1 MAAWAVVRGFGL
13 DRGFPAAP
21 LIAFTPYAAQVG
33 LLAALITGMLGRR
46 RPAVLI
52 AISSAVLV
60 VLVAPRAF
68 PDDPPSPRP
77 DGPELRVMTANLL
90 LGEADLEDLTEQVRE
105 GDVDLISISELTP
118 LASARL
124 QTGELG
130 ELLPNHV
137 IDPIRGSAGT
147 GLFSRFPLEELPAP
161 GVEGNDLPT
170 VAARITLPG
179 TSAEVY
185 SIHPVPPTN
194 GENVAGIRRYFEAVP
209 DAPEAGEPRLL
220 LGDFNATL
228 DNDSLRDLLARGYV
242 DAADAVG
249 AGLVWTWRQ
258 SIHPPVA
265 IDHVAVD
272 ERVEVLDLDAE
283 TLEGSDH
290 RTLRAELRLPAGG

>member
-1 MAAWAVVRGFGL
+1 MTAWVVVRGFGI
-13 DRGFPAAP
+13 DRGFPTVP
-21 LIAFTPYAAQVG
+21 LIAFTPYAAQLG
-33 LLAALITGMLGRR
+33 LLAAVVAGMLGRR
-46 RPAVLI
+46 LPAALI
-52 AISSAVLV
+52 AVSSIVLV
-60 VLVAPRAF
+60 ILVAPRVL

-77 DGPELRVMTANLL
+77 DGPELRVMAANLL

-105 GDVDLISISELTP
+105 GDADVLSISELTP

-130 ELLPNHV
+130 ELLPHHV

-147 GLFSRFPLEELPAP
+147 GLFSRYPLEELPAP

-170 VAARITLPG
+170 VAARVALPG
-179 TSAEVY
+179 GSAEIY
-185 SIHPVPPTN
+185 SIHPVPPTS
-194 GENVAGIRRYFEAVP
+194 GENIAGIRRYFEAVP

-228 DNDSLRDLLARGYV
+228 DNDSLRDLLDRGYT

-265 IDHVAVD
+265 IDHAVVD
-272 ERVEVLDLDAE
+272 ERVEVLDFGAE

-290 RTLRAELRLPAGG
+290 RTITAELRLPAGG